1 MRSLDSPVLLLLA
14 ALCSALQPPA
24 QQLRVCATTTDLGA
38 LCAAVGGN
46 EVQVTTFV
54 RPAEDPHSLEARPS
68 LLKALNKADV
78 LVLVGRELEIGW
90 LPVLLSNARNG
101 AVLAGQPGYVDCST
115 AVRALGVPTGPV
127 DRSQGD
133 VHAAG
138 NPHYLTDPLCGLQVA
153 ALVTERLTQLRP
165 AAQATFARNL
175 QELRK
180 RLAVAMV
187 GENLAARY
195 DDDAE
200 RLALLFG
207 AGKLATLLREQGD
220 LADLGG
226 WFGALLPHR
235 GAPLV
240 VDHDLWPY
248 FAERFGLTVV
258 AQLEPR
264 PGVAPTTAHLEKV
277 IARMRSDRVRVIA
290 TASYFPPRHAEFV
303 RQATGAQ
310 VAVLAHQ
317 PGALPGTDDYC
328 AFVDHNVRAL
338 VAVLAE
344 TPR

>member
-1 MRSLDSPVLLLLA
+1 MLLLLA
-14 ALCSALQPPA
+14 ALCCTPQPAA

-38 LCAAVGGN
+38 LCAAVGGD
-46 EVQVTTFV
+46 EVQVTTLV
-54 RPAEDPHSLEARPS
+54 RAAEDPDSLEARPS
-68 LLKALNKADV
+68 LLKALNKADM

-90 LPVLLSNARNG
+90 LPVLLANARNG
-101 AVLAGQPGYVDCST
+101 AVLAGQPGCVDCSS

-133 VHAAG
+133 VHAGG

-153 ALVTERLTQLRP
+153 ALLTGRFTQLRP
-165 AAQATFARNL
+165 AARATFSRNL

-180 RLAVAMV
+180 RLAVLMV
-187 GENLAARY
+187 GEKLAARY
-195 DDDAE
+195 DHDAE

-207 AGKLATLLREQGD
+207 AGTLATLLREQGD
-220 LADLGG
+220 SADLGG

-235 GAPLV
+235 GALLV

-248 FAERFGLTVV
+248 FTERFGLTVV

-264 PGVAPTTAHLEKV
+264 PGVATTTSHLEKV
-277 IARMRSDRVRVIA
+277 VARMRSDGVRAIA

-303 RQATGAQ
+303 RKATGAQ

-317 PGALPGTDDYC
+317 TGALPGTDDYC

-338 VAVLAE
+338 VTLLAGP
-344 TPR
+344 PR